1 MRAAQLGVSMGDAV
15 LAWLQ
20 VASVP
25 GPLVTAQDAVKPLV
39 MDVDELRAA
48 VVGVPARPSTTSEPV
63 VYDEMAPALT
73 PAQVDEVLSR
83 RPSAN
88 VVHLP
93 GPVREKA
100 FTGPF
105 SKAAQMGKK

>member
-15 LAWLQ
+15 MAWLHE
-20 VASVP
+20 ASVP
-25 GPLVTAQDAVKPLV
+25 GPLVTAQVAVTPLV

-48 VVGVPARPSTTSEPV
+48 VVGVPARPATTSEPV
-63 VYDEMAPALT
+63 SGAL
-73 PAQVDEVLSR
+73 AELR
-83 RPSAN
+83 A
-88 VVHLP
+88 
-93 GPVREKA
+93 KA